1 MKHPELLT
9 PWLRRFLLEY
19 LIDERNLSLNT
30 QRSYRDGL
38 TLLLPFAAK
47 RRRCSVEALV
57 VEDLSAP
64 LTREF
69 LHHLAVSRHCSP
81 RTQNQRLALLHALAR
96 FIAQRRPEYW
106 DWATQIQAVPFRKC
120 PTELVPFLEPEEI
133 HALLEAPNQSSP
145 QGRRDHALLLFLYN
159 TGARADEAAK
169 LTVADLDLDAASVR
183 LHGKG
188 NKRRCCPLWK
198 DTVKTLTTLVAGRSP
213 QSPVFLSC
221 RGQALTRFGIHTL
234 VERHVRT
241 ASQPQASMRNKRVSP
256 HCLRHTTAMHLLR
269 SGVDINTIRAWLGHA
284 SLQTTHIYAQSDL
297 QMKAKALAVCAP
309 PASKQ
314 GTKPPVWKPDVD
326 TLQFL
331 RSL

>member
-1 MKHPELLT
+1 MKHPELLAS
-9 PWLRRFLLEY
+9 WLRRFLLEY

-38 TLLLPFAAK
+38 TLLSPFAAK

-57 VEDLSAP
+57 VQDLSAP

-69 LHHLAVSRHCSP
+69 LHHLAVSRHCGP

-106 DWATQIQAVPFRKC
+106 EWATQIQAVPFRKC

-133 HALLEAPNQSSP
+133 HALLEAPDQSSP

-188 NKRRCCPLWK
+188 KRRSCPLWK

-241 ASQPQASMRNKRVSP
+241 ASQPQASMRHKRVSP
-256 HCLRHTTAMHLLR
+256 HCLRHYADLRTMPTGTTR
-269 SGVDINTIRAWLGHA
+269 G
-284 SLQTTHIYAQSDL
+284 
-297 QMKAKALAVCAP
+297 
-309 PASKQ
+309 
-314 GTKPPVWKPDVD
+314 
-326 TLQFL
+326 
-331 RSL
+331 